1 MTAFMPNPTA
11 FGANAPGQENL
22 TPADPLKDLRDA
34 IHLLANITE
43 AFTVALYLKEP
54 GGDCLRPLVWHSMSS
69 SFRSDDEVMLGEG
82 LVGYVA
88 KHQAI
93 VDVDR
98 FEEQATATRLYD
110 EDEGIQAFLALPV
123 GRVGVLVVDTKTR
136 RIFGEREK
144 KIIRDFAQFMAN
156 LAVHKQ
162 TCNRERLY
170 GRILDLQYEVENAT
184 LRYTNNDRLFF
195 EDILKAGMRFTGF
208 NMGFLC
214 LCMPGRDQYLL
225 QAVEG
230 PYVNVLR
237 GRSFPMDQGLVG
249 WIFRERRS
257 LTHSRVRPLKGKSYL
272 IHADEPMRDYNAF
285 MGAPLMAWRRLIGV
299 WAFAG
304 STDRTLDKEEEQA
317 LQLAGHRVAATI
329 EYHQRSLQG

>member
-1 MTAFMPNPTA
+1 MSAFLSSSAAMAVNPMSPSG
-11 FGANAPGQENL
+11 GAA
-22 TPADPLKDLRDA
+22 ADPMKDIRDA
-34 IHLLANITE
+34 VHLLANITE
-43 AFTVALYLKEP
+43 AYTVALYLRNSDEES
-54 GGDCLRPLVWHSMSS
+54 LRPLVWHTLSN
-69 SFRSDDEVMLGEG
+69 SFRAEDDVMLGEG

-88 KHQAI
+88 KHHTI

-98 FEEQATATRLYD
+98 FEDQATATRLYD

-123 GRVGVLVVDTKTR
+123 GRMGVLVVDTKTR

-144 KIIRDFAQFMAN
+144 KIVRDFAQFMAN
-156 LAVHKQ
+156 LTVHLQ
-162 TCNRERLY
+162 TCEREKLY
-170 GRILDLQYEVENAT
+170 GRILDLLYEVENAS
-184 LRYTNNDRLFF
+184 LRYTNNDRQYY
-195 EDILKAGMRFTGF
+195 EDVLKAGMRFTGL
-208 NMGFLC
+208 NMGFFC
-214 LCMPGRDQYLL
+214 LNLPGRNQYLM

-237 GRSFPMDQGLVG
+237 GRSFPLEQGLVG
-249 WIFRERRS
+249 WIFREGRP

-304 STDRTLDKEEEQA
+304 STERALDKEEEQA

-329 EYHQRSLQG
+329 EYHQKGL